1 MNPDDK
7 PKQCQVFGTPDFSD
21 PTLYQRKSEVIGWL
35 NQKWR
40 NREYSD
46 FQPPILPAA
55 QMKMMGN
62 DIMRYYMVEHC
73 GVKAGISCIMGYGM
87 GCLMGLFLYGGQADM
102 AMAQGQLQ
110 PEYRGKNRKIILW
123 NNAILIKRFPCGTS
137 GYACKNAHTR
147 KTVWYDRNDVCRN
160 WMFIR

>member
-110 PEYRGKNRKIILW
+110 PEYRGKNRKIIL
-123 NNAILIKRFPCGTS
+123 
-137 GYACKNAHTR
+137 
-147 KTVWYDRNDVCRN
+147 
-160 WMFIR
+160 